1 MSKNPLEDK
10 IEKLSVSTLYDR
22 FSLDIYRYAFSLL
35 KNREEAKDA
44 MQEVFVKYVEHENSF
59 KEQCSQKTWLFIIAR
74 NYCYNRMKS
83 SDYNW
88 RDYSEEEIKE
98 EYELNVDW
106 KISIRDALM
115 KLSQEQNELI
125 FLVDYAGYT
134 YKEIAELTNL
144 SLENVKIKIFRAR
157 QELRNYLKES

>member
-1 MSKNPLEDK
+1 
-10 IEKLSVSTLYDR
+10 
-22 FSLDIYRYAFSLL
+22 
-35 KNREEAKDA
+35 
-44 MQEVFVKYVEHENSF
+44 
-59 KEQCSQKTWLFIIAR
+59 
-74 NYCYNRMKS
+74 MKS